1 MNTNLI
7 LTPTLRRALA
17 LAIRV
22 HDTDEHQKRKGKDVP
37 YLVHP
42 LTVALILARSGAA
55 DDIVAAGLLHD
66 TIEDSVP
73 AHKVTCAD
81 LAEQFGEAVAAMV
94 DACTE
99 QDKAM
104 PWAERK
110 AEALHHIATMD
121 AAALAVKSADVICN
135 NSETVDDYAV
145 RGDEIFINFN
155 NAKEAVVAN
164 QRAVLVALIK
174 RWEELDPTQPMLA
187 DLRALEG
194 EIAKIE

>member
-1 MNTNLI
+1 MNPNLI
-7 LTPTLRRALA
+7 LTPALRRALA

-22 HDTDEHQKRKGKDVP
+22 HETDEHQKRKGKDVP

-42 LTVALILARSGAA
+42 LTVALILARAGAA
-55 DDIVAAGLLHD
+55 DDVVAAGLLHD

-73 AHKVTCAD
+73 SHKVTRAD

-110 AEALHHIATMD
+110 AEALRHIATMPVG
-121 AAALAVKSADVICN
+121 ALAVKSADVICN
-135 NSETVDDYAV
+135 INETVDDYAV
-145 RGDEIFINFN
+145 SGAAIFDRFN
-155 NAKEAVVAN
+155 NPKEAVLAN
-164 QRAVLVALIK
+164 QRAVLAALIK
-174 RWEELDPTQPMLA
+174 RWEVLVAAQPMLA
-187 DLRALEG
+187 DLRALAG
-194 EIAKIE
+194 ELAAIG